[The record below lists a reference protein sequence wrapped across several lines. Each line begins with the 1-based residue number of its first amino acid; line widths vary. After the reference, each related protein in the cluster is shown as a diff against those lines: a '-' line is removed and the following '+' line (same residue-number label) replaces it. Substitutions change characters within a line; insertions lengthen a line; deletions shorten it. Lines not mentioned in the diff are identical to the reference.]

1 MPPGKPV
8 TLSLIVSAQ
17 VLALALWFSGTASGP
32 AMAREAALPAGF
44 LAWLTSA
51 VQAGFVVGTLASATL
66 ALPDRLDARRLIAAA
81 ALAGEARTR

>member
-8 TLSLIVSAQ
+8 TLSLIVAAQ

-32 AMAREAALPAGF
+32 AMAREAALPPGF

-51 VQAGFVVGTLASATL
+51 VQAGFVVGTLVSAML
-66 ALPDRLDARRLIAAA
+66 ALPDRLDPRR
-81 ALAGEARTR
+81 RMR